1 MTVMGREFIDLF
13 ERWAD
18 SYDTTVAGQDEEYR
32 DVFKGYDRILSAVA
46 HASSGHVLEFGVG
59 TGNLTSILLNVG
71 LDVTGVEPSK
81 AMREKASE
89 RLPDITFHD
98 GDFMAFPT
106 PTKPVQ
112 TIVSTYAFHHLTDE
126 EKEIAIHKYSQLLG
140 QNDKIVFADTA
151 FKDENARI
159 EMHEKVK
166 AKGYFNLLQDLQTE
180 YYTTIPVLKEL
191 FQKHGFRV
199 VFTQLND
206 FVWLMEAIKN

>member
-18 SYDTTVAGQDEEYR
+18 SYDTTVSGQDEEYR
-32 DVFKGYDRILSAVA
+32 DVFKGYDGILSSVA
-46 HASSGHVLEFGVG
+46 QASSGHVLEFGVG
-59 TGNLTSILLNVG
+59 TGNLTSFLLNEG
-71 LDVTGVEPSK
+71 LEVTGVEPSK
-81 AMREKASE
+81 AMREKASK
-89 RLPDITFHD
+89 RLPDVTFYD
-98 GDFMAFPT
+98 GDFMVFPT

-159 EMHEKVK
+159 KMHEKVK
-166 AKGYFNLLQDLQTE
+166 AKGYYNLLQDLQTE
-180 YYTTIPVLKEL
+180 YYTTIPVLEEL
-191 FQKHGFRV
+191 FQQHGFRV

-206 FVWLMEAIKN
+206 FVWLMEAVKN

>member
-1 MTVMGREFIDLF
+1 MGREFIDLF

-18 SYDTTVAGQDEEYR
+18 SYDTTVSGQDEEYR
-32 DVFKGYDRILSAVA
+32 DVFKDYDGILSSVA
-46 HASSGHVLEFGVG
+46 QASSGHVLEFGVG
-59 TGNLTSILLNVG
+59 TGNLTSILLNEG
-71 LDVTGVEPSK
+71 LEVTGVEPSK
-81 AMREKASE
+81 AMREKASK
-89 RLPDITFHD
+89 RLPDMTIYD

-159 EMHEKVK
+159 KMHEKVK
-166 AKGYFNLLQDLQTE
+166 AKGYYNLLQDLQTE
-180 YYTTIPVLKEL
+180 YYTTIPVLEEL
-191 FQKHGFRV
+191 FQQHGFRV

-206 FVWLMEAIKN
+206 FVWLMEAVKN